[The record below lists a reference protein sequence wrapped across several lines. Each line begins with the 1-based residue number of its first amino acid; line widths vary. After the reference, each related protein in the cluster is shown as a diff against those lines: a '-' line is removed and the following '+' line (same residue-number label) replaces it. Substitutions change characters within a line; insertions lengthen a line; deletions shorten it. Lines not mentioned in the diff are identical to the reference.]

1 MVENLWMTSEKLVS
15 KFKIKENQIYD
26 LVLFSDGIWFSFEK
40 KYPNGIMFRPA
51 KTKDFQDDSVA
62 RIRISYQDK
71 KMIDWKVPIYLKVS
85 KQSRY
90 LMKGNYDYDF
100 KDENCP
106 TKESLDLSNQ
116 SWQPIELES
125 YWDYFYDTVN
135 GVFLKKEKNINPIS
149 MIDDIFNLHIKTVH
163 RFKWIV
169 FRFRLNFR
177 DIIASIS
184 KILILLIKKI
194 LKFFFWRKLEKK
206 SNNDIQ
212 EMFLIDSYSKEDL
225 LATYPDKISILWYDM
240 NITKQSLLTLCFIV
254 CVFYIWACYLK
265 NDFGWLF
272 SNQIFV
278 WALFLISIH
287 ILDNWIPNLL
297 RRLLNLLIKIKN
309 KFMFMKLKIK

>member
-1 MVENLWMTSEKLVS
+1 
-15 KFKIKENQIYD
+15 
-26 LVLFSDGIWFSFEK
+26 
-40 KYPNGIMFRPA
+40 
-51 KTKDFQDDSVA
+51 
-62 RIRISYQDK
+62 
-71 KMIDWKVPIYLKVS
+71 
-85 KQSRY
+85 
-90 LMKGNYDYDF
+90 
-100 KDENCP
+100 
-106 TKESLDLSNQ
+106 
-116 SWQPIELES
+116 
-125 YWDYFYDTVN
+125 
-135 GVFLKKEKNINPIS
+135 